1 MAEGRGKEAPAAADT
16 RERKR
21 AADPDAGGRDGRR
34 RSSRSRSPRH
44 HSSKRLRRYSRSP
57 SPAGRRGARDEAR
70 RDRNLPP
77 PPPMLDKPE
86 HFGVYRG
93 RVSNVMEFGCFVE
106 LVGFRSKA
114 EGLVH
119 LANMAKTRRARAPPR
134 PGCRLRFMACALS

>member
-1 MAEGRGKEAPAAADT
+1 MAEGHGKEAPAAPDI
-16 RERKR
+16 RRRKR
-21 AADPDAGGRDGRR
+21 AVESDVGGRDGRR
-34 RSSRSRSPRH
+34 RSSRSRSRSPRH

-77 PPPMLDKPE
+77 PPHMLDKPE

-106 LVGFRSKA
+106 LLGFRSKA

-119 LANMAKTRRARAPPR
+119 LANMAKTRRARPQPS
-134 PGCRLRFMACALS
+134 PGC